1 MANGRRKVHSISVCP
16 HELEA
21 NQISR
26 AVSIALTHSAG
37 RAKKELT
44 EPSESQLIGRA
55 QAGDAEAFSTLAR
68 AYERRLFVLAL
79 HHTRDRHDAED
90 LSQEVWLKAF
100 RAIKS
105 FRGESSFYTWLR
117 QIMINTFLN
126 ERRTLPYGGAQ
137 VVELDSW
144 EAARRDAAQS
154 SSHGSSLPART
165 RDLEETVEQ
174 QFLVTRVFD
183 ALGDLT
189 AQQRLIFLLKH
200 HEGMTYEEIS
210 ESIGC
215 STGTTK
221 KALFRAVLK
230 LRQQLGVEVE
240 AAHYAPR
247 PFRKSC

>member
-1 MANGRRKVHSISVCP
+1 M
-16 HELEA
+16 E
-21 NQISR
+21 Q
-26 AVSIALTHSAG
+26 
-37 RAKKELT
+37 
-44 EPSESQLIGRA
+44 SESELIERA
-55 QAGDAEAFSTLAR
+55 QTGDAEAFSTLAR
-68 AYERRLFVLAL
+68 AYERRLYALAL

-126 ERRTLPYGGAQ
+126 ERRTPRYGGAQ
-137 VVELDSW
+137 VVELDAW
-144 EAARRDAAQS
+144 EASRRDAANGS
-154 SSHGSSLPART
+154 GSSSLPARS
-165 RDLEETVEQ
+165 RGLEETVEQ
-174 QFLVTRVFD
+174 QFLVTRVMD

-210 ESIGC
+210 ESLGC

-230 LRQQLGVEVE
+230 LREQLGVEVE
-240 AAHYAPR
+240 AARYEPTR

>member
-1 MANGRRKVHSISVCP
+1 M
-16 HELEA
+16 E
-21 NQISR
+21 Q
-26 AVSIALTHSAG
+26 
-37 RAKKELT
+37 
-44 EPSESQLIGRA
+44 SESELIGRA

-79 HHTRDRHDAED
+79 HHARDRHDAED

-126 ERRTLPYGGAQ
+126 ERRTPRYGGAQ

-144 EAARRDAAQS
+144 EASRRDAAHNS
-154 SSHGSSLPART
+154 SSSSSLPT
-165 RDLEETVEQ
+165 RPRGLEETVEQ
-174 QFLVTRVFD
+174 QFLVTRVLD
-183 ALGDLT
+183 ALGELT

-200 HEGMTYEEIS
+200 HEGMTYEEIAAA
-210 ESIGC
+210 IGC

-230 LRQQLGVEVE
+230 LREQLGVEVE
-240 AAHYAPR
+240 AARYEPTR